1 MLSYQVTAYG
11 RPLERSEAPLPQPRG
26 EEVLLRV
33 GACGVC
39 HSDIHL
45 WEGAFDLGGG
55 KRLDLTQG
63 RDLPHTLGHEVA
75 GEVLAVGSEATGPA
89 DATSRPA

>member
-45 WEGAFDLGGG
+45 WEGA
-55 KRLDLTQG
+55 
-63 RDLPHTLGHEVA
+63 
-75 GEVLAVGSEATGPA
+75 
-89 DATSRPA
+89 